1 VLHGEGPMQ
10 LALCV
15 DEHHLRVSVSDH
27 ASISTMGVDSEPG
40 TTRTSGRGLYLVDT
54 LSTRWGVESET
65 AGKRVWFELD
75 LE

>member
-1 VLHGEGPMQ
+1 M
-10 LALCV
+10 
-15 DEHHLRVSVSDH
+15 SVSDPRVDLE
-27 ASISTMGVDSEPG
+27 MGVDSEPG

-65 AGKRVWFELD
+65 EGKRVWFELD